1 MAKTIKKSLLALI
14 GLVMFA
20 STAIGQTV
28 NMSRWIELN
37 VQQGQW
43 IRLDLAGDSI
53 GTDIKVESGTK
64 DTILTAYAS
73 STGYIYYY
81 AQGSIMRVYGDV
93 KKFSCNENT
102 RNLTGLNASNNTG
115 LLFIDCY
122 DNYISNI
129 NLNGLTSL
137 NSLSCAFD
145 SVLTTLNVS
154 GLDSLANLHCGGNL
168 LNNLD
173 ISGLKKLNWLVCF
186 SNQFSACSL
195 DSIFHQLPSRSIS
208 DDAKIYI
215 KANQETNPGAETC
228 RDSIA
233 TNKNWKV
240 LNYIKE
246 DNSGLPIVNTSYSC
260 PYFSLNI
267 EELEV
272 NSLNKAKVYPNP
284 ANNALN
290 IECNEKINSAIIY
303 DTSGKE
309 LFRTKETKDIDVSSL
324 NNGIY
329 LLRVI
334 TNKGEGSYK
343 VIKN

>member
-1 MAKTIKKSLLALI
+1 MAKAIKKSLLSLI
-14 GLVMFA
+14 IVMFA
-20 STAIGQTV
+20 STTIGQTV

-43 IRLDLAGDSI
+43 IRLDLTGDSI

-64 DTILTAYAS
+64 DTVLTVYES

-81 AQGSIMRVYGDV
+81 AQAPIMRVYGDV

-145 SVLTTLNVS
+145 SVLTNLNVS
-154 GLDSLANLHCGGNL
+154 GLDSLVNLHCGGNL
-168 LNNLD
+168 LTNLD
-173 ISGLKKLNWLVCF
+173 ISGLKRINWLVCF

-195 DSIFHQLPSRSIS
+195 DSIFHQLPQRSIS

-215 KANQETNPGAETC
+215 RANQETNPGAETC
-228 RDSIA
+228 RDTIA

-240 LNYIKE
+240 LNYIIE
-246 DNSGLPIVNTSYSC
+246 DNSELPIVNTSYSC
-260 PYFSLNI
+260 PYFSLDV
-267 EELEV
+267 EELVV
-272 NSLNKAKVYPNP
+272 NSLNAKVYPNP
-284 ANNALN
+284 ASNALN

-303 DTSGKE
+303 DISGKE
-309 LFRTKETKDIDVSSL
+309 LFITKETKDIDVSSL

-329 LLRVI
+329 LLKVI